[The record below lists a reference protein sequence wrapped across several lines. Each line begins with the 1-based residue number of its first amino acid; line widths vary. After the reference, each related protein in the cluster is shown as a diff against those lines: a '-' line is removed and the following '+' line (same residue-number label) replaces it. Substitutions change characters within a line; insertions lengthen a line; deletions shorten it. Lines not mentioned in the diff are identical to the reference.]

1 MRGAGAGDQVAEAGG
16 EERPGHLREGEEE
29 EGPAAVGVDCPCG
42 SSLVKGGVSM
52 DGSLRRVD

>member
-29 EGPAAVGVDCPCG
+29 EGPAAVGVDRPYG
-42 SSLVKGGVSM
+42 FLLVWGVL
-52 DGSLRRVD
+52 DGWDL